1 MMNKEAIEQND
12 NKILYEI
19 LNGFIENGGYFNI
32 LEIIKHS
39 DIITFNERKK
49 HIENYILSIAK
60 YLAHNNKPL
69 SFGILINKIIELKL
83 YNNIKSLLSFLFID
97 DRVKFAAIVFEKFSK
112 TNELFT
118 FIKDSFNVPVII
130 RNDEVKNKFINHLK
144 ELCKYNDLINTW
156 INESFYYKH
165 FSDSDFEFEDE
176 DKFEYDT
183 EEEDINEDIN
193 EDNDSNNSEGEDDKD
208 NKDDKLIND
217 FIREEMNK
225 QNQTYINDK
234 RFNTND
240 IIILDKNKMNELKTV
255 LKNLL
260 NIFE

>member
-1 MMNKEAIEQND
+1 MNKEVIEQND

-19 LNGFIENGGYFNI
+19 LNGFIENGGYINI

-49 HIENYILSIAK
+49 HIENYTLSIAK

-97 DRVKFAAIVFEKFSK
+97 DRIKFAAIVFEKFSK

-144 ELCKYNDLINTW
+144 ELCKYNDLIDKW

-183 EEEDINEDIN
+183 EEEDINEN
-193 EDNDSNNSEGEDDKD
+193 NDSYNSEDEE
-208 NKDDKLIND
+208 NKYDKLIND
-217 FIREEMNK
+217 FIKQEMNK

-234 RFNTND
+234 RFNSND

-255 LKNLL
+255 LKDLL
-260 NIFE
+260 NVFE